1 MINPKPVLK
10 YNFNNRWK
18 KRGEVK
24 RTERKKKNKTREIGR
39 KRKTRRVKKKI

>member
-10 YNFNNRWK
+10 YNSNNRWK

-24 RTERKKKNKTREIGR
+24 RTERKKKNKTRNR
-39 KRKTRRVKKKI
+39 KEKEDMKSEKKI